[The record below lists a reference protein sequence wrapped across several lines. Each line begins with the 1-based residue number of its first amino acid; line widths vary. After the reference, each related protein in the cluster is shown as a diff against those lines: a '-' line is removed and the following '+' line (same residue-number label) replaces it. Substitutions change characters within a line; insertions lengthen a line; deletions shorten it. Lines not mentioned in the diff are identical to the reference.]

1 MRRVG
6 QSMRL
11 RRGNTS
17 TTPGGHDAVDV
28 PVSQGILR
36 LNSSDDDCVSH
47 VAEGGSSSLDKQVRC
62 YLRPLRRRA
71 SKVEEPSLASLPP
84 VPVSRT
90 GDSERVEAV
99 GSSAASGVECGGGGD
114 DAMAAS
120 TARDGARMLHG
131 QIDVQGLHATGTD
144 NAAMVGAAVVRRSAR
159 IASRSA
165 GSGVAGASVGR
176 VADGGRGRSA
186 GRSRTPSVQGRG
198 CGQGCR

>member
-1 MRRVG
+1 MLASADDALGSVLEGASERRHVMRRVG

-71 SKVEEPSLASLPP
+71 SKVEEP
-84 VPVSRT
+84 
-90 GDSERVEAV
+90 
-99 GSSAASGVECGGGGD
+99 C
-114 DAMAAS
+114 
-120 TARDGARMLHG
+120 
-131 QIDVQGLHATGTD
+131 
-144 NAAMVGAAVVRRSAR
+144 
-159 IASRSA
+159 
-165 GSGVAGASVGR
+165 
-176 VADGGRGRSA
+176 
-186 GRSRTPSVQGRG
+186 
-198 CGQGCR
+198 